1 MATAILKLKIM
12 PESPE
17 VDLAA
22 IEKKVSS
29 ELEKFKAKIHS
40 VEKEPIAFGLV
51 ALIMVLVWPEETG
64 TEEAENAAK
73 SVDGVSSVEIIDY
86 RRAFG

>member
-17 VDLAA
+17 ADLGA
-22 IEKKVSS
+22 IEGKTKAA
-29 ELEKFKAKIHS
+29 LEKLGAKIHS

-51 ALIMVLVWPEETG
+51 ALIFTVVWPEEIG
-64 TEEAENAAK
+64 TDEAENAVK
-73 SVDGVSSVEIIDY
+73 GVESVSSVEIIDY

>member
-17 VDLAA
+17 TDLGA
-22 IEKKVSS
+22 IEKKVKTA
-29 ELEKFKAKIHS
+29 LEKLGAKIHS

-51 ALIMVLVWPEETG
+51 ALIMTVVWPEETG
-64 TEEAENAAK
+64 TEDAENAVKA
-73 SVDGVSSVEIIDY
+73 VEGVSSVEIIDY

>member
-17 VDLAA
+17 TDLGA
-22 IEKKVSS
+22 IEENAKTA
-29 ELEKFKAKIHS
+29 LEKFGAKIHS
-40 VEKEPIAFGLV
+40 VERELIAFGLV
-51 ALIMVLVWPEETG
+51 AIIMTVVWPEEVG
-64 TEEAENAAK
+64 TDEAENAVK
-73 SVDGVSSVEIIDY
+73 SVSGVSSVEIIDY

>member
-12 PESPE
+12 PDSPE
-17 VDLAA
+17 TDLGA
-22 IEKKVSS
+22 IEEKAKSA
-29 ELEKFKAKIHS
+29 LENFKAKIHS

-51 ALIMVLVWPEETG
+51 ALIITVVWPEEIG
-64 TEEAENAAK
+64 TDEAERALK
-73 SVDGVSSVEIIDY
+73 SIESVSSVEIIDY